1 MRMRRAVPL
10 IAVVGATAM
19 LSTAC
24 LAATPTSAGASGGG
38 LGSGGSAPGDK
49 QVEILFGFGGDQ
61 TRGFEAGFT
70 DFMKRTGINIKFSEA
85 SAFDTLIRT
94 RVAGNDTPDIA
105 LFPQPGILLDIA
117 KSGKLA
123 DLSKVVDLDKLKTT
137 LVPGELQAA
146 TGDDGVVYG
155 VPAAM
160 NVKSLVFYDKP
171 AFAAAGYTIPKTQD
185 ELTALTA
192 KIKASGT
199 APWCLGIES
208 GSATGW
214 PATDWMEN
222 YVLINGGP
230 DVYDKWVKHQ
240 IPFTDPVVKQAGEA
254 FQAMALADGN
264 VLGGRTAVASTN
276 FQTAGNPLFTP
287 KPGCYLFKQG
297 NFITQKG
304 FFPDSVRAT
313 IDQTVGV
320 FQFPGKTAADLP
332 VEGGGDIAAA
342 FNGADPD
349 TQAVMKFMLSPEF
362 NGGTAEG
369 GWLSPHKT
377 FDLSQYPDALTKQI
391 AQIGYTASTF
401 RFDGSDQMPG
411 EVGSG
416 TFWKDMTAWIA
427 NSEDLDTAL
436 KNIDASWPA
445 AN

>member
-1 MRMRRAVPL
+1 MRMRRVVPQ
-10 IAVVGATAM
+10 IAVVAATAM

-24 LAATPTSAGASGGG
+24 LAASPSDTAGSGGG
-38 LGSGGSAPGDK
+38 VGSGGTPPGDK

-61 TRGFEAGFT
+61 TRGFEAGFA
-70 DFMKRTGINIKFSEA
+70 DFTKRTGITIKFSEA

-94 RVAGNDTPDIA
+94 RVAGNSTPDIA

-123 DLSKVVDLDKLKTT
+123 DMSKVVDLDKLKTT

-146 TGDDGVVYG
+146 TGSDGVVYG

-160 NVKSLVFYDKP
+160 NVKSLVFYDKA
-171 AFAAAGYTIPKTQD
+171 AFAAAGYTVPKTQD

-192 KIKASGT
+192 RIKASGT
-199 APWCLGIES
+199 TPWCLGIES
-208 GSATGW
+208 SSATGW
-214 PATDWMEN
+214 PATDWIED
-222 YVLINGGP
+222 YVLRIGGP
-230 DVYDKWVKHQ
+230 QIYDKWVKHQ
-240 IPFTDPVVKQAGEA
+240 IPFNDPIVKQAGEA

-264 VLGGRTAVASTN
+264 VLGGRAAVASTN

-320 FQFPGKTAADLP
+320 FQFPGKTADDLP
-332 VEGGGDIAAA
+332 VLGGGDIAAA

-349 TQAVMKFMLSPEF
+349 TRAVLDFMLSPQF

-377 FDLSQYPDALTKQI
+377 FDVNQYPDALTKQI

-416 TFWKDMTAWIA
+416 TFWKEMTAWIA
-427 NSEDLDTAL
+427 GSEDLDKAL
-436 KNIDASWPA
+436 SNIDASWPA
-445 AN
+445 NS